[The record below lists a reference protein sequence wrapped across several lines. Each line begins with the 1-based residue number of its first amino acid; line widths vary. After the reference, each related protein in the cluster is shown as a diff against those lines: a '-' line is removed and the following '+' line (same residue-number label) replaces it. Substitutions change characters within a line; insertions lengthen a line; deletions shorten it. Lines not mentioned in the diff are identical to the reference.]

1 METTI
6 HLGNL
11 VSVKDL
17 DITDRLADED
27 LYIDAIDEAIAEIKR
42 LRYRIIEL
50 EAAQQSVHP
59 TSACCRAEI
68 IPGIR
73 HGEPSL
79 CANCGGTCGLRKPLG
94 AL

>member
-11 VSVKDL
+11 VSVKYL

-50 EAAQQSVHP
+50 EAAQQSVQP
-59 TSACCRAEI
+59 TPPLALVCTCETHTTFHASDCPCVNSA
-68 IPGIR
+68 
-73 HGEPSL
+73 
-79 CANCGGTCGLRKPLG
+79 GG
-94 AL
+94 

>member
-50 EAAQQSVHP
+50 EAAQQSVQADLA
-59 TSACCRAEI
+59 TGFRTAI
-68 IPGIR
+68 IPCPHCGVNVTVDSDML
-73 HGEPSL
+73 PS
-79 CANCGGTCGLRKPLG
+79 R
-94 AL
+94 

>member
-50 EAAQQSVHP
+50 EAAQQSVHLTVLP
-59 TSACCRAEI
+59 VREI
-68 IPGIR
+68 ETVCP
-73 HGEPSL
+73 HCSLVFDVPVPEPHS
-79 CANCGGTCGLRKPLG
+79 K
-94 AL
+94 

>member
-1 METTI
+1 MDFE
-6 HLGNL
+6 
-11 VSVKDL
+11 K
-17 DITDRLADED
+17 LADKFIE
-27 LYIDAIDEAIAEIKR
+27 EGGWQGSPRIA
-42 LRYRIIEL
+42 IEL
-50 EAAQQSVHP
+50 FAKWLAEQEAAQQSVQP